1 MRSRLTTFA
10 TITCVG
16 LAAAL
21 PAAADS
27 YNLLN
32 PKPANEL
39 RDLAADRPDNTET
52 PITVDAG
59 HVQLEVS
66 AIAYGS
72 DESGDA
78 ESTSTAFLETNLK
91 LGLTESADLQIVLAP
106 RIAEETKVNGTVV
119 GDPSGF
125 GDVEVRLKWNLLGN
139 DGGRTGFA
147 LFPFIK
153 IPTGTDV
160 SNDEWEGGLI
170 LPFARDLQEGLGLGA
185 QAELDLVY
193 DAEEDEHRIDFLHTV
208 VLGLELNEQTGVFGE
223 YLGVAGRDYEAYVSV
238 GATYGVNENLQLDFG
253 ALVGLSDAAEDF
265 SIYPGFT
272 LRF

>member
-125 GDVEVRLKWNLLGN
+125 GDVEVRLKGDLLGN

-223 YLGVAGRDYEAYVSV
+223 YLGVAGSDYEAYVSV